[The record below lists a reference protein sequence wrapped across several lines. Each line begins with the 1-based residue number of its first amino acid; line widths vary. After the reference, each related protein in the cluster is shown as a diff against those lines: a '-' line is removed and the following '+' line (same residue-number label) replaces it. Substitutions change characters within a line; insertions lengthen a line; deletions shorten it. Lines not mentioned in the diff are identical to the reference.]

1 MLAEADHR
9 AVGNL
14 RTYYQFPGEPSP
26 TSDVPLSSPTS
37 AEHVWGQNVSMRSAQ
52 HPSYRTFHDPTL
64 TFPVRSPPLSLREMR
79 ASARGATRLVSSF
92 VGKPPCL
99 GRRAHLWHL

>member
-64 TFPVRSPPLSLREMR
+64 TFPVNSPPLSYGK
-79 ASARGATRLVSSF
+79 RG
-92 VGKPPCL
+92 
-99 GRRAHLWHL
+99 RAHVGRPGWSRLSFGSLRA